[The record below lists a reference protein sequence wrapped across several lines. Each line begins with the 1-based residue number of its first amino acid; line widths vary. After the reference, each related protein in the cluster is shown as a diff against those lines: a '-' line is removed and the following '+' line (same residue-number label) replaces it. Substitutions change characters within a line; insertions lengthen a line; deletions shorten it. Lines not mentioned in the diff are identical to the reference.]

1 MSTTEANVATTVD
14 QNRAIDTI
22 TAAFISDPVSRWA
35 FRDAHQY
42 LTYFPRLVRAF
53 AGGAFDSGTAHSV
66 EAFSGVALWLPPGVH
81 SDEGAMGALM
91 EEGIP
96 ASEQEEMFG
105 FLGQMGEYHP
115 TDQHWYLPMLGV
127 DPARQGRGYGSA
139 LLRHGLETC
148 DTQGI
153 PAYLEATS
161 ERNKRLYERHGFE
174 AIGVIQSGSSP
185 PMWPMLHKLR

>member
-1 MSTTEANVATTVD
+1 MSTTEANVAATVD
-14 QNRAIDTI
+14 QDRAIDTI
-22 TAAFISDPVSRWA
+22 TAAFISDPVARWA

-42 LTYFPRLVRAF
+42 LTYFPRLVRAL

-66 EAFSGVALWLPPGVH
+66 ETFSGVALWLPPGVH
-81 SDEGAMGALM
+81 SDDEAMGALM

-105 FLGQMGEYHP
+105 FLGQVGEYHP

-148 DTQGI
+148 DMQGV

-185 PMWPMLHKLR
+185 PMWPMLHKPR

>member
-14 QNRAIDTI
+14 QDRAIDTI
-22 TAAFISDPVSRWA
+22 TAAFISDPVARWA
-35 FRDAHQY
+35 VRDAHQY

-53 AGGAFDSGTAHSV
+53 AGGAFDSATAHSV
-66 EAFSGVALWLPPGVH
+66 ETFSGVALWLPPGVH
-81 SDEGAMGALM
+81 SDEEAMGALM
-91 EEGIP
+91 KEGIP
-96 ASEQEEMFG
+96 ASEQEEIFG
-105 FLGQMGEYHP
+105 FLGQMDEYHP
-115 TDQHWYLPMLGV
+115 TDQHWYLPMIGV

-148 DTQGI
+148 NTQGV

-161 ERNKRLYERHGFE
+161 ERNKRLHERHGFE

-185 PMWPMLHKLR
+185 PMWPMLHKPR

>member
-14 QNRAIDTI
+14 QDRAIDTI

-66 EAFSGVALWLPPGVH
+66 EVFSGVALWLPPGVH
-81 SDEGAMGALM
+81 PDEEAMGALM

-96 ASEQEEMFG
+96 ASEQVEIFG
-105 FLGQMGEYHP
+105 FPGQMGEYHP

-185 PMWPMLHKLR
+185 PMWPMLHKPR

>member
-1 MSTTEANVATTVD
+1 MSTTEANVAATAD
-14 QNRAIDTI
+14 HNRAIDTI
-22 TAAFISDPVSRWA
+22 TAAFISDPVARWA

-42 LTYFPRLVRAF
+42 LTYFPRLVRAL

-66 EAFSGVALWLPPGVH
+66 ETFSGVALWLPPGVH
-81 SDEGAMGALM
+81 SYDEAMGALM

-96 ASEQEEMFG
+96 ASEQEEIFG

-127 DPARQGRGYGSA
+127 DPARQGRGYGST

-148 DTQGI
+148 DTQGV

-185 PMWPMLHKLR
+185 PMWPMLHKPR